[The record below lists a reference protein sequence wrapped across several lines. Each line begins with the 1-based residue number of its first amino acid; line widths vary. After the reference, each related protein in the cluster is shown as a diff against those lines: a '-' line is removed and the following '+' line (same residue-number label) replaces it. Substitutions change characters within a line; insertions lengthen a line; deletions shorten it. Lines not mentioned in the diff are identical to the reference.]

1 VPGRELAAAIL
12 REMSSDTSR
21 VNRLRFVLAVV
32 GAMVAVAG
40 FAGCGSSDAASTPTT
55 TAARS
60 TGTSAATSAA
70 STMRTKRY
78 CEVLLVQPG
87 ATGVSAEVYNT
98 YPLNDCP
105 ADHWAAMDATAIA
118 AAEGVPLAILNG
130 PRYWL
135 MNRVEKTDT
144 ADRVTKTFGGM
155 AMIREASVAI
165 GSLDAAGTPYVPH
178 EVNRST
184 VFTFDRGETVY
195 ELHAPDGS
203 TYVMQTWS
211 QQVDPTLAEADLAGL
226 GPRLQLPAGW
236 SYGSRKLTTPLRIET
251 TTTPAHV
258 LQDDLRNSYSLEA
271 GA

>member
-1 VPGRELAAAIL
+1 MSCDTHHARTLRVVVAA
-12 REMSSDTSR
+12 
-21 VNRLRFVLAVV
+21 V
-32 GAMVAVAG
+32 GMLTAVAAL
-40 FAGCGSSDAASTPTT
+40 AGCGSSDAASTASD
-55 TAARS
+55 AASASRS
-60 TGTSAATSAA
+60 SGASVVTSAPA

-78 CEVLLVQPG
+78 CEVLLVQP
-87 ATGVSAEVYNT
+87 ATTGVSAEVYNT

-105 ADHWAAMDATAIA
+105 ADQWAAMDAKAIA
-118 AAEGVPLAILNG
+118 TAEGVPLAILNG

-135 MNRVEKTDT
+135 MNRVTKVD
-144 ADRVTKTFGGM
+144 AGDRVTKTFGGM

-258 LQDDLRNSYSLEA
+258 LQDDLRNSYSLET
-271 GA
+271 GG